1 MKAKLFT
8 VAVFLSCLAAP
19 PVFAGEYSDA
29 LGKCFVNSTTKEDRA
44 SLIRWFY
51 AAASHHPAVQG
62 LATVSEAQLDEAN
75 RAVATLFVNLLTTS
89 CKAEAQKAF
98 QEEGPPMFRLSFD
111 VLDKVAAQELFDSPE
126 VKSSMRGLQK
136 YVDHDKLEVLKVPK

>member
-1 MKAKLFT
+1 MKATLIL
-8 VAVFLSCLAAP
+8 AICLLSLAATSA
-19 PVFAGEYSDA
+19 FAGEYSDA

-51 AAASHHPAVQG
+51 AAASRHPAVQG
-62 LATVSEAQLDEAN
+62 LATVSDAQIDEAN

-89 CKAEAQKAF
+89 CKAEAQKAY

-126 VKSSMRGLQK
+126 VKSTLRGLQK
-136 YVDHDKLEVLKVPK
+136 YVDHDKLEVLKVAK